1 MKPGWVARRKRINKI
16 KEEIDAQMKGESML
30 DSIVE
35 EKIPEK
41 HLGDIQEVQGETT
54 MVDDFNNS
62 NGDPINA

>member
-1 MKPGWVARRKRINKI
+1 MINKI

-41 HLGDIQEVQGETT
+41 QLGDIQEVQRETT